1 MGALFETVERMW
13 QANEAGDAEA
23 YLSHVSEDAE
33 WGMPGTTVRGKE
45 AVREVQRTF
54 RDAFPDFRHEV
65 LDHVE
70 SGNKIA
76 LQVRVEGTHTGPLR
90 TRGGGRSHLRAR
102 RWCGTPW
109 TTSRSTPRARSPHG
123 GPISTRCRSS
133 PSSGFCPHRRAPDRG
148 AGR

>member
-1 MGALFETVERMW
+1 MGALFDTVERMW
-13 QANEAGDAEA
+13 QANEAGDADA

-76 LQVRVEGTHTGPLR
+76 LQLRVEGTHTGPLR
-90 TRGGGRSHLRAR
+90 TPGGEIPPTGKAVVWDAVDYVTFDAEGKVATWRAYFDQMSFLTQL
-102 RWCGTPW
+102 GLLP
-109 TTSRSTPRARSPHG
+109 A
-123 GPISTRCRSS
+123 
-133 PSSGFCPHRRAPDRG
+133 PSG
-148 AGR
+148 A